1 MAGYIGN
8 SPTPVPLTS
17 ADLADSIITSAK
29 IADGTIASADLAT
42 GVGGKVLQV
51 VTATDATQRT
61 TTSATFVTGSNTLSA
76 TITPSSASNKIFVVV
91 TTAGGQNTGDR
102 SAKYDLR
109 RDSTSIAE
117 LHCNDEA
124 NLIRYPIVISN
135 LDSPNTTSAITYQLF
150 FRTDGVGVV
159 TINYSAT
166 KGSITVME
174 IEG

>member
-1 MAGYIGN
+1 MGTITRSFANLITASGPSAVADGSI
-8 SPTPVPLTS
+8 SA
-17 ADLADSIITSAK
+17 ADLES
-29 IADGTIASADLAT
+29 

-51 VTATDATQRT
+51 VTATDSTQRT

-117 LHCNDEA
+117 LNCNDEA

-150 FRTDGVGVV
+150 FRTDGVGTVA
-159 TINYSAT
+159 INYAGT
-166 KGSITVME
+166 KGSITAFE
-174 IEG
+174 IAG